1 MKRLIHTC
9 SILLLLIFTI
19 GNTHVF
25 AQFEEE
31 NVTNPEILAK
41 RVTKEINYANG
52 DKANYYGEVNS
63 SGVPHGWGKI
73 DYPTGDIYEGDWVNG
88 LREGSGRELMT
99 NGNMYIGQF
108 KDNRRNGKGGIYWT
122 NGKRFEGNFSNGKM
136 SAKGK

>member
-31 NVTNPEILAK
+31 NVTDPETLAK
-41 RVTKEINYANG
+41 RVTKEINYSNG

-63 SGVPHGWGKI
+63 
-73 DYPTGDIYEGDWVNG
+73 
-88 LREGSGRELMT
+88 R
-99 NGNMYIGQF
+99 
-108 KDNRRNGKGGIYWT
+108 
-122 NGKRFEGNFSNGKM
+122 
-136 SAKGK
+136 